1 MFCSWFYV
9 EKSGGKIKSVNFISQ
24 NAFVTK
30 FMRLRESRGAFGDG
44 FRACLAR
51 FQVNPAL

>member
-1 MFCSWFYV
+1 ML
-9 EKSGGKIKSVNFISQ
+9 KNRGGKIKSVNFISQ

-30 FMRLRESRGAFGDG
+30 FMRLRESRGALGGG
-44 FRACLAR
+44 FRVCLAR